1 MNSRKKN
8 GRKKRKLGS
17 LLLLLFLT
25 IILLATS
32 TYAWFTANRNVTIDA
47 INVTVSTSNGI
58 QISTDANSWKT
69 LISNSDITTG
79 YSYDAESTDPEVP
92 PVIDQNQFRLGQLSP
107 VSTAGAISSGKLVMY
122 KGVIDDK
129 NSDGVLGL
137 TATATAAETKS
148 TTTGDF
154 LAFDIFLKLD
164 EAGTVY
170 LDAGSGAT
178 VTGVLADKGA
188 QNAVRFG
195 FIIEGNGASTLAPRA
210 LAAYSSGSSVLI
222 VEPNS
227 DQHNAYGIEQARQ
240 YYQDYTYG
248 GGAQGASYTSLSV
261 GTGNGWVSWDGVS
274 APISDQNEIAWPNT
288 NATDNGTYFTAMT
301 GSNVTRTN
309 AAFSTNTGSPAPTPV
324 DIGLSLSAGV
334 TKIRVYIWIE
344 GQDIDC
350 DTSASGA
357 NITFNIGFTLD
368 Q

>member
-1 MNSRKKN
+1 MSSRKKN
-8 GRKKRKLGS
+8 GKKRRKLGS

-32 TYAWFTANRNVTIDA
+32 TYAWFTANRSVTIDA

-79 YSYDAESTDPEVP
+79 YAFDTDNDSVNDL
-92 PVIDQNQFRLGQLSP
+92 VDQNQFSLTNLSP
-107 VSTAGAISSGKLVMY
+107 VSTAGAVSNGKLVMY

-129 NSDGVLGL
+129 NTDGVLGL
-137 TATATAAETKS
+137 TASATPAEAKS

-154 LAFDIFLKLD
+154 IAFDIFLKVD
-164 EAGTVY
+164 EAGPVY
-170 LDAGSGAT
+170 LNVGSGAV
-178 VTGVLADKGA
+178 VTGNNADKGA
-188 QNAVRFG
+188 QNAVRMG
-195 FIIEGNGASTLAPRA
+195 FIVEGNGASTTPAA
-210 LAAYSSGSSVLI
+210 TLAAYSSGSSVLI

-227 DQHNAYGIEQARQ
+227 DQHNAFGIEQARQ

-248 GGAQGASYTSLSV
+248 STSGADYTSLSE
-261 GTGNGWVSWDGVS
+261 GTGNDWVSWDGVS
-274 APISDQNEIAWPNT
+274 AAISDSNEIAWANT
-288 NATDNGTYFTAMT
+288 NAHDSGSYFTAMT
-301 GSNVTRTN
+301 GNYLTRTTT
-309 AAFSTNTGSPAPTPV
+309 AFTTNTGTPAPTPV
-324 DIGLSLSAGV
+324 SIGLSLSAGI
-334 TKIRVYIWIE
+334 TKIRVYLWIE